1 MARLWTAPADRDIL
15 TTLTDNSLAHHVLW
29 HCSSLASSEH
39 AALTEESGHRVR
51 GIAVLPLEDKPCHV
65 EYDVLCDHAWMPRS
79 CSISVNLPTHVRTIE
94 LRRDEIGDWELDG
107 SAAPHLRSCSDIDLG
122 WTPATNTIPIRRLDL
137 EVGETASI
145 VAAWVRFPELDVIA
159 NQQRYTRMAPDRWRY
174 RSGEYDFELVTDVSS
189 GLVLAYGRDLW
200 RAVASS

>member
-1 MARLWTAPADRDIL
+1 M
-15 TTLTDNSLAHHVLW
+15 
-29 HCSSLASSEH
+29 
-39 AALTEESGHRVR
+39 
-51 GIAVLPLEDKPCHV
+51 
-65 EYDVLCDHAWMPRS
+65 
-79 CSISVNLPTHVRTIE
+79 NLPTHVRNIE
-94 LRRDEIGDWELDG
+94 LRRDEIGHWELDG
-107 SAAPHLRSCSDIDLG
+107 SAAPHLGSCSDIDLG

-159 NQQRYTRMAPDRWRY
+159 NQQHYTRMAPERWQY
-174 RSGEYDFELVTDVSS
+174 RSGEYDFELVTDASS